1 MVFTKQQIESMTSEQ
16 LANKVLTSG
25 EGLKALCYYALDYCG
40 QTVAEVIKEERGDL
54 IKFFDIAK
62 RSSLTDDR
70 PVAIDYTFMRYVP
83 C

>member
-1 MVFTKQQIESMTSEQ
+1 MIFTKQQIESMTSEQ

-25 EGLKALCYYALDYCG
+25 EALKALCYYALDYRG
-40 QTVAEVIKEERGDL
+40 QTVAEVIREERGDL
-54 IKFFDIAK
+54 IAFFDVVK
-62 RSSLTDDR
+62 RSSLNDDI

>member
-1 MVFTKQQIESMTSEQ
+1 MYFTKQQIESMTSEQ

-25 EGLKALCYYALDYCG
+25 ETLKAFCYYALDYCG

-70 PVAIDYTFMRYVP
+70 PVAIDYTFLRYVP

>member
-1 MVFTKQQIESMTSEQ
+1 MYLTKEQIESMTSEQ

-25 EGLKALCYYALDYCG
+25 ESLKAFCYYALDYCG

-54 IKFFDIAK
+54 IAFFDVVK
-62 RSSLTDDR
+62 RSSLNDDR